1 MKNKLC
7 TYNTLKTAICKYLF
21 LKCHILLI
29 IFGIVLQISLNH
41 LYNNSM
47 YYDVFNKDLW
57 TKVRTQAVCR
67 GFILILIILYGYFIA
82 IQPDL
87 SLLKCTIILCKK
99 QSMTIVFIQKFIVVY
114 GGNLSEERFSPIPL
128 SKDFYLVFRR

>member
-29 IFGIVLQISLNH
+29 IFGIVLQIPLNH
-41 LYNNSM
+41 LYNYSM

-67 GFILILIILYGYFIA
+67 GFILILIILSGYFMA
-82 IQPDL
+82 VQPDL

-99 QSMTIVFIQKFIVVY
+99 QSIAIVFIQKFYVY
-114 GGNLSEERFSPIPL
+114 
-128 SKDFYLVFRR
+128 Y